1 MAKVVKPGPDRTVWP
16 GNPWTVQFHDPFKV
30 RNHSMRKKHGPV
42 QTTIQPSSSVNRD
55 RFTQFERLPC
65 FNSKT
70 ILFHPF
76 FSSYTASFHLFFLT
90 LSQKSLS
97 VSSSLWNPLSITLG
111 LFLNPHSLN
120 HSLVSASLLCRCC
133 TVAAQLRFLPYSLKV
148 LITLSSLPLSLF
160 AILTLSKS
168 QSLSRLYLPR
178 HRRSSD
184 CSSLSHAH
192 LCLSPL
198 SPSQL
203 TLCLVTVA
211 VAVIWYFITSNLF
224 FLC

>member
-1 MAKVVKPGPDRTVWP
+1 MDLSRPRSDRPVLWIVTSSHDSNGCLVSALKRRCSTLFSP
-16 GNPWTVQFHDPFKV
+16 PIQRRSTFFFNP
-30 RNHSMRKKHGPV
+30 
-42 QTTIQPSSSVNRD
+42 
-55 RFTQFERLPC
+55 L
-65 FNSKT
+65 SKIT
-70 ILFHPF
+70 L
-76 FSSYTASFHLFFLT
+76 SLFLT
-90 LSQKSLS
+90 LK
-97 VSSSLWNPLSITLG
+97 P
-111 LFLNPHSLN
+111 SLN
-120 HSLVSASLLCRCC
+120 HSRPFVSASLLCRCC
-133 TVAAQLRFLPYSLKV
+133 TVATQLRFLPYSLKV

-184 CSSLSHAH
+184 RSSLSHAH

>member
-1 MAKVVKPGPDRTVWP
+1 M
-16 GNPWTVQFHDPFKV
+16 Q
-30 RNHSMRKKHGPV
+30 KKHGPV
-42 QTTIQPSSSVNRD
+42 QTTVRPFGSMNRD
-55 RFTQFERLPC
+55 QFTRFERLPC
-65 FNSKT
+65 FSSKT
-70 ILFHPF
+70 TLFHPF
-76 FSSYTASFHLFFLT
+76 SPPIRRRSTFFFNPLSKITFSLFLT
-90 LSQKSLS
+90 LK
-97 VSSSLWNPLSITLG
+97 P
-111 LFLNPHSLN
+111 SLN
-120 HSLVSASLLCRCC
+120 HSRPFVSASLLCHCC

-184 CSSLSHAH
+184 RSSLSHAH

-198 SPSQL
+198 SSSQL